1 MLSLLL
7 LPAASKHRKHGGKQ
21 SLNRRVA
28 KDYFFWRQREFLGRF
43 GSHSVC
49 LMRKLAH
56 CFCRFFK
63 SLVFAKLPYENLA
76 GILLGFVAVSFFQ
89 HGREKRPRLCVNK
102 RCGNSQELTRL
113 LHVKL
118 IKLRHITQ
126 ELGSDFRN
134 KNVLYIDFRFFNKMD
149 KQIKRPV
156 KLLQM
161 YPVLHISALKN
172 HPDSVT
178 KAQ

>member
-1 MLSLLL
+1 
-7 LPAASKHRKHGGKQ
+7 
-21 SLNRRVA
+21 
-28 KDYFFWRQREFLGRF
+28 
-43 GSHSVC
+43 
-49 LMRKLAH
+49 MRKLAH

-63 SLVFAKLPYENLA
+63 SLVFAKLPYESLS

-134 KNVLYIDFRFFNKMD
+134 KNVFYIDFRFFNKMD